1 MQGLNWSLNGDK
13 RRLNIDSSSRCNLS
27 CPGCGRT
34 YSVTA
39 GTNGSIEDMPM
50 EYFKALVRPENRIN
64 NLTYNFALSDP
75 IYSGVILD
83 QIEYLNTLDDRPTI
97 NFSTNASGRKP
108 RWWIKFA
115 SLLGQRDRVEFAID
129 GLEDTNHIYRVNA
142 KWDSIMLGAK
152 TLREHWNP
160 PHGGMMWRYV
170 IFEHN
175 YHQVSEAQKLAKELG
190 FNRFR
195 AIVGDKRTPAHMIL
209 KSKTWE
215 EVEVDLSK
223 V

>member
-1 MQGLNWSLNGDK
+1 MHRLNWSLNGDT

-27 CPGCGRT
+27 CPGCART
-34 YSVTA
+34 RDIA
-39 GTNGSIEDMPM
+39 KGINGSVEDMPM
-50 EYFKALVRPENRIN
+50 EYFKALVRPENRITQ
-64 NLTYNFALSDP
+64 LTYNFALSDP

-83 QIEYLNTLDDRPTI
+83 QLEHINTLDNRPRI

-108 RWWIKFA
+108 KWWIKFA
-115 SLLGQRDRVEFAID
+115 GLLRERDKVEFAID
-129 GLEDTNHIYRVNA
+129 GLEDTNHIYRVNS

-175 YHQVSEAQKLAKELG
+175 YHQVAEAQKLAIELG

-195 AIVGDKRTPAHMIL
+195 PVVGDKRTPEHMVL

-215 EVEVDLSK
+215 EIEHDLS
-223 V
+223 